1 MQKRYRPLVDRLFW
15 ITTIIAVSL
24 LLGVTVAVSFYPDG
38 LAIAIVLAVDLLTLY
53 VVISPLF
60 GYVELREKTVFI
72 KFGLILK
79 KEILYDKIRG
89 VKKERRCYSE
99 SIISLKSA
107 MEHVDIK
114 YDGFQV
120 VTVSVVDNDSLIE
133 QIKSRIG

>member
-24 LLGVTVAVSFYPDG
+24 LLGVTVAVCFYPDG

>member
-24 LLGVTVAVSFYPDG
+24 LLGVTVAVCFYPDG

-133 QIKSRIG
+133 EIKSRIG

>member
-24 LLGVTVAVSFYPDG
+24 LLGLTVAVCFYPDG

>member
-38 LAIAIVLAVDLLTLY
+38 LAIAIVLAVDLLTIY

>member
-15 ITTIIAVSL
+15 ITTIIAASL

-53 VVISPLF
+53 IIISPLF
-60 GYVELREKTVFI
+60 GYVELRENTVFI

-79 KEILYDKIRG
+79 KEIPYEKIRG
-89 VKKERRCYSE
+89 VQKQKRCYSE
-99 SIISLKSA
+99 SIISLKNA
-107 MEHVDIK
+107 LEHVDIK

-120 VTVSVVDNDSLIE
+120 VTVSVVDNDGLME
-133 QIKSRIG
+133 AIKKRIV

>member
-24 LLGVTVAVSFYPDG
+24 LLGVTVAVCFYPDG

-114 YDGFQV
+114 YDGLQV